1 MPIVESTKDGCEF
14 IFVKLNKDY
23 INVLKGRN
31 GQRPAKGSKQV
42 LPSIYDLP
50 GQEMKRKR
58 WEHQSLL
65 V

>member
-1 MPIVESTKDGCEF
+1 MAIVESTKDGCEF
-14 IFVKLNKDY
+14 IFVKLNKEY

-42 LPSIYDLP
+42 LPS
-50 GQEMKRKR
+50 
-58 WEHQSLL
+58 